1 MKTKLFKSIFF
12 IGLFL
17 IMFLPNECFG
27 QESIDQ
33 KARML
38 DLKLELLDSK
48 LELLDSK
55 IKLWESKPK
64 ELDIRLHELDSKIKS
79 MDFEPVVLNSK
90 LQEIDS
96 IVKVLQETEIPFEIH
111 EQVVYDPEMPFE
123 IHEQVIYEPESEF
136 MPEYK
141 SAIMLDPLRLME
153 GTFHISYERIINDK
167 FSINVSGMGTY
178 ATEQGISSLYFANQ
192 ALSYFDK
199 ITNAYRTYE
208 GEVMA
213 GGGLSVQVRNY
224 LLENYNPKQKAPAG
238 LYAAPQLMYRRMWIT
253 GNYMEYEEEEDEW
266 VEKEIT
272 QHLNVFAGGVIL
284 GIKLP
289 VMKVLTVDLFVGG
302 NIRLSKYNDEK
313 GFTKYKDW
321 FNIDFSGVFP
331 TAGIGI
337 GILK

>member
-12 IGLFL
+12 IGVFHFL
-17 IMFLPNECFG
+17 LLPNECFG

-79 MDFEPVVLNSK
+79 MDFEPVVMNSK

-96 IVKVLQETEIPFEIH
+96 IVKVLQETEIPFEIR
-111 EQVVYDPEMPFE
+111 
-123 IHEQVIYEPESEF
+123 EQVIYEPEPEF
-136 MPEYK
+136 MPKYR

-167 FSINVSGMGTY
+167 FSINVSGMATY
-178 ATEQGISSLYFANQ
+178 ATEQGISSIYFANQ
-192 ALSYFDK
+192 ALSFFDEK
-199 ITNAYRTYE
+199 TDTYSTYE
-208 GEVMA
+208 GEVMS

-224 LLENYNPKQKAPAG
+224 LLANYNPKQKAPAG

-253 GNYMEYEEEEDEW
+253 GNYLEYEEEDDEW

-284 GIKLP
+284 GMKLP
-289 VMKVLTVDLFVGG
+289 VMRVLTVDLFVGG

-313 GFTKYKDW
+313 GFTRYKDW

>member
-12 IGLFL
+12 IGLFHFL
-17 IMFLPNECFG
+17 FLPNECFG

-64 ELDIRLHELDSKIKS
+64 ELDITLHELDSKIKS
-79 MDFEPVVLNSK
+79 MDFEPVVMNSK

-96 IVKVLQETEIPFEIH
+96 IVKVLQETEL
-111 EQVVYDPEMPFE
+111 PFE
-123 IHEQVIYEPESEF
+123 IHEQVIYEPEPEF
-136 MPEYK
+136 VPQYR

-192 ALSYFDK
+192 ALSFFNEKTDTYS
-199 ITNAYRTYE
+199 TYE

-213 GGGLSVQVRNY
+213 GGGLSVQVKNY
-224 LLENYNPKQKAPAG
+224 LLANYNPKQKAPAG

-289 VMKVLTVDLFVGG
+289 VMKVLTVDMFVGG

-313 GFTKYKDW
+313 GFTRYKDW

>member
-1 MKTKLFKSIFF
+1 
-12 IGLFL
+12 
-17 IMFLPNECFG
+17 MFLPNECFG

-79 MDFEPVVLNSK
+79 MDFEPVVMNSK

-96 IVKVLQETEIPFEIH
+96 VVKVLQEPEIPFEIR
-111 EQVVYDPEMPFE
+111 EQVT
-123 IHEQVIYEPESEF
+123 YEPEPEF
-136 MPEYK
+136 VPQYR

-153 GTFHISYERIINDK
+153 GTFHISYERIISDK
-167 FSINVSGMGTY
+167 FSINVSGMATY
-178 ATEQGISSLYFANQ
+178 ATEQGISNYYFANQ
-192 ALSYFDK
+192 EFSYLDK
-199 ITNAYRTYE
+199 ITNTYSTYE

-224 LLENYNPKQKAPAG
+224 LLANYNPKQKAPAG

-253 GNYMEYEEEEDEW
+253 GNYMEYEEEEEW

-284 GIKLP
+284 GMKLP
-289 VMKVLTVDLFVGG
+289 VMRVLTVDLFIGG

-313 GFTKYKDW
+313 GFTRYKDW